1 MADGGP
7 SEEKRVKL
15 YLCNDEG
22 QWVDQGTGHATVAKA
37 PAGRYLIIVH
47 SETENDN
54 LGNPVVMLQTA
65 VALNAVYEL
74 QGENLVVWEDP
85 FMQQTLALSFQSA
98 VGCSAFSETIKGIQ
112 QGQVDT
118 DDESEPDVTLAE
130 PEVTSLGTLQE
141 TLAKAASQPLP
152 VRRQFVSRM
161 TRPGFFEKLF
171 TIFDQCE
178 DLDDVDSLHTLF
190 RIFISILLFNDLHL
204 LSIMFD
210 PKFVMK
216 LMGVLEYD
224 PLFGRRLNHR
234 QYLQSTVQFKEAVQL
249 SESLKSKIHETFKVQ
264 YFKDCVVPRYLDD
277 ATTATL
283 NGVVVGKQ
291 TEIIGELCR
300 DDEVMDEI
308 SKRLVDGAMEEK
320 VQVLRLLQE
329 MQVFAKNLL
338 PQGKAEFLATLC
350 ANGILRTVGDLMV
363 CPDVA
368 VRRLALDVI
377 SQATQHEPG
386 VLRGYVLDQGL
397 GCPFLTNVV
406 LRLVGDSP
414 DSERVELVE
423 ILKQLLESAQ
433 KQTPQVVER
442 AIVTAPEEM
451 ERVLELFYDTCMPML
466 LEPLL
471 QEPTAGIASAF
482 HLIDLLSFCV
492 SQHGDFAK
500 GVLVQHAL
508 IEKVTALLSSPFCTM
523 QLAAALVRFLK
534 AAVTTREEVYCRQLI
549 KANTFQVLLSLL
561 LRNQE
566 RHNMLYS
573 TILAIFEVI
582 RRENIKLL
590 IGHLAEAFA
599 EALKPF
605 SQLETVNGLQR
616 LWQLMKERDK
626 AAVREALRLALDDT
640 QPDDADVDS
649 LQAELKDGAADGSP
663 GPVSPVALVAYGED
677 DDPDMRSAKKRKV
690 ASEPTLAETAT

>member
-22 QWVDQGTGHATVAKA
+22 QWVDQGTGHVTIAKS
-37 PAGRYLIIVH
+37 PTGRYLIIVH
-47 SETENDN
+47 SETENDGS
-54 LGNPVVMLQTA
+54 GNPALMLQTT

-98 VGCSAFSETIKGIQ
+98 VGCSAVAETIKGIQ

-118 DDESEPDVTLAE
+118 DDESEPDVSLPE
-130 PEVTSLGTLQE
+130 PEVTSLSSLQE

-152 VRRQFVSRM
+152 VRRQFVARM
-161 TRPGFFEKLF
+161 ARPGFFEKLF

-178 DLDDVDSLHTLF
+178 DLDDVESLHTLF

-210 PKFVMK
+210 PKCVMK

-234 QYLQSTVQFKEAVQL
+234 QYLQSIVQFKEAVQL
-249 SESLKSKIHETFKVQ
+249 SEALKCKIHETFKVQ

-291 TEIIGELCR
+291 TEIIGELCHN
-300 DDEVMDEI
+300 DEVMDEI
-308 SKRLVDGAMEEK
+308 SKRLTDGTREEK

-329 MQVFAKNLL
+329 MQVFAKNLM

-350 ANGILRTVGDLMV
+350 ANSILRTVVELMV
-363 CPDVA
+363 SADVT

-386 VLRGYVLDQGL
+386 VLRGYILDQGL
-397 GCPFLTNVV
+397 NCPFLTNVV

-423 ILKQLLESAQ
+423 ILKQLLESQ
-433 KQTPQVVER
+433 KQPPQVVER

-451 ERVLELFYDTCMPML
+451 ERVLEVFYDTCVPML
-466 LEPLL
+466 LQPLV
-471 QEPTAGIASAF
+471 QEPDAGITSAF

-492 SQHGDFAK
+492 SQHGDFSK
-500 GVLVQHAL
+500 GILMRHAL
-508 IEKVTALLSSPFCTM
+508 IAKVTALLSSPFCTM
-523 QLAAALVRFLK
+523 QLATALVRFLK
-534 AAVTTREEVYCRQLI
+534 AAVMTRDEAYCKQLI
-549 KANTFQVLLSLL
+549 KANTFQVLISLL
-561 LRNQE
+561 AQNQD
-566 RHNMLYS
+566 RYNLLYS

-582 RRENIKLL
+582 RRENLKLL
-590 IGHLAEAFA
+590 IGHLGEAFA
-599 EALKPF
+599 VTLLPF
-605 SQLETVNGLQR
+605 SKLESVNGLQR
-616 LWQLMKERDK
+616 LWQLMKEKDK
-626 AAVREALRLALDDT
+626 VAVREALRQTLDDAPPEGEEPLHT
-640 QPDDADVDS
+640 EDKDEI
-649 LQAELKDGAADGSP
+649 AEGSP
-663 GPVSPVALVAYGED
+663 ASVSPIALVAYGED
-677 DDPDMRSAKKRKV
+677 DDPDMRSTKRRKV
-690 ASEPTLAETAT
+690 ASQSPATAMAT